1 MPNAFVQ
8 NFTCETIQVRDRY
21 AEVVISCRLVVDS
34 FGVSIDAV
42 KQTNISRALRAA
54 VEEAV
59 TVEAPA
65 KKEAQNGTR
74 G

>member
-1 MPNAFVQ
+1 MPKAFVQ
-8 NFTCETIQVRDRY
+8 DFNCETVQGRDRY

-34 FGVSIDAV
+34 FGVRIDAV
-42 KQTNISRALRAA
+42 KQTNIERALRAA

-59 TVEAPA
+59 TIEAPA

>member
-1 MPNAFVQ
+1 MPKAFIQ
-8 NFTCETIQVRDRY
+8 DFTCETIHGYDRY

-34 FGVSIDAV
+34 LGVSIDAV
-42 KQTNISRALRAA
+42 KQTSISRALRAA

-65 KKEAQNGTR
+65 KKEGARNE
-74 G
+74 

>member
-1 MPNAFVQ
+1 MPNAFIQ
-8 NFTCETIQVRDRY
+8 DFTCETIEGRGRH

-34 FGVSIDAV
+34 LGVSIDAV
-42 KQTNISRALRAA
+42 KQTSISRALRAA

-65 KKEAQNGTR
+65 KKEAANE
-74 G
+74 